1 MAGASLQGYLIP
13 TGSHT
18 NKRGSNENLFSVEA
32 FFYLD
37 VRPARGRDWDGQS
50 QSQRDHKRLKGVLK
64 PPHSTNKI
72 KEIRGNYGKISS
84 NLNIYCIFAPRKE

>member
-32 FFYLD
+32 FFICMSD
-37 VRPARGRDWDGQS
+37 QPVAGAGMDKVNPFGITRDRRS
-50 QSQRDHKRLKGVLK
+50 QSIFEK
-64 PPHSTNKI
+64 PFDYRES
-72 KEIRGNYGKISS
+72 
-84 NLNIYCIFAPRKE
+84 L